1 MGYIYLAGAIVAE
14 VIATSFLKLTSG
26 DRAVWWAFPIVII
39 GYITAF
45 SLLSASLGRG
55 VPLGTAYGIWA
66 GMGVA
71 LVAGVSWLV
80 FGESL
85 TFGQLAGIALIIAG
99 VALVELT
106 GNHGEAVSSGLSRP
120 TVTPPSA

>member
-1 MGYIYLAGAIVAE
+1 MGYVFLAGAIIAE

-26 DRAVWWAFPIVII
+26 ERVTWWAFPIVVV
-39 GYITAF
+39 GYVAAF
-45 SLLSASLGRG
+45 SMLSLALGRG

-80 FGESL
+80 FGETL
-85 TFGQLAGIALIIAG
+85 TVGQLVGIALIIAG

-106 GNHGEAVSSGLSRP
+106 GEHGAASGLSAP
-120 TVTPPSA
+120 ATLPNS

>member
-1 MGYIYLAGAIVAE
+1 MGYIYLAGAIIAE

-26 DRAVWWAFPIVII
+26 DRAVWWAFPIVAV

-66 GMGVA
+66 GLGVA

-85 TFGQLAGIALIIAG
+85 TLGQLAGIALIIAG

-106 GNHGEAVSSGLSRP
+106 GNHGDTVSRGLSAP
-120 TVTPPSA
+120 ATTPPTA

>member
-26 DRAVWWAFPIVII
+26 ERVVWWAFPIVVV
-39 GYITAF
+39 GYIAAF
-45 SLLSASLGRG
+45 TMLSASLGRG

-80 FGESL
+80 FGETL
-85 TFGQLAGIALIIAG
+85 TIGQLIGIALIIAG

-106 GNHGEAVSSGLSRP
+106 GDHGVTVASGLSAP
-120 TVTPPSA
+120 ATLPKA